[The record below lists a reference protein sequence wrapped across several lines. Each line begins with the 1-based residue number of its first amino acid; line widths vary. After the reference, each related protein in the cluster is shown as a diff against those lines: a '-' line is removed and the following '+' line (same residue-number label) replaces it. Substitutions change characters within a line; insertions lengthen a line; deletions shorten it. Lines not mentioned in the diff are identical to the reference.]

1 MIQAN
6 LLTSKTQNIMASK
19 FIHNFFMQFLSW
31 QRDPELAKYFDGEFG
46 RVVRR
51 FKIAIISGQKKGDYL
66 NKNPDSLAYFLAGVF
81 YGLQVVKGGTIL
93 NQNELKKVI
102 SNAITDLD

>member
-6 LLTSKTQNIMASK
+6 LLTSKTQKIMASK
-19 FIHNFFMQFLSW
+19 FTHNFFMQFLSW
-31 QRDPELAKYFDGEFG
+31 QRDPELAKYFDGKLG
-46 RVVRR
+46 RVVTR
-51 FKIAIISGQKKGDYL
+51 FKVAIMSGQKKGDFF

-81 YGLQVVKGGTIL
+81 YGLQVVKGDTSL
-93 NQNELKKVI
+93 NQNELKKII